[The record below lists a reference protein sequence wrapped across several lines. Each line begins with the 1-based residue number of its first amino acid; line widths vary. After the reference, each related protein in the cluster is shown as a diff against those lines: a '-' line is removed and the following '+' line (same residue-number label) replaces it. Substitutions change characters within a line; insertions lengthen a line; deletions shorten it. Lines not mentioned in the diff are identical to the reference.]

1 MCTRAVYLGADGM
14 VITGRSMDWAEDMH
28 SNAWVFPRGM
38 ERNGAS
44 GLNAISWTSRYGSLV
59 ISAYDVGSADGMN
72 ETGLVMNGLYL
83 AESDYGQPDDRPT
96 ISILGFG
103 QYVLDM
109 FATVAEA
116 VAALQGDDLRMI
128 APKLPNGRETTVHMS
143 ISDPSG
149 DSAIFEFLDG
159 KLVVH
164 HGSEYRVMT
173 NSPRY
178 EEQLAIELYWRS
190 VDPMTFL
197 PGSFNA
203 ADRFARVSFMIG
215 AIPTTTD
222 PRVIDAVPD
231 HQYANQA
238 TASVMSVMRAVSVPL
253 GVTHPTKPN
262 LASSLWRT
270 VHDQTRR
277 ITFFDSATTPNTFW
291 VPLGDLDFQEGAS
304 VKKLT
309 IAGGRIYSGN
319 AASSFEDAEPFPFL
333 PARDTVA

>member
-1 MCTRAVYLGADGM
+1 MCTRAVYLGADDL

-28 SNAWVFPRGM
+28 SNAWVFPRGLV
-38 ERNGAS
+38 RDGAS
-44 GLNAISWTSRYGSLV
+44 GPKTVRWTSRYGSLV
-59 ISAYDVGSADGMN
+59 ISAYDIGSADGMN
-72 ETGLVMNGLYL
+72 EAGLVMNGLYL
-83 AESDYGQPDDRPT
+83 AESDYGQPDGRPT

-116 VAALQGDDLRMI
+116 VKALQDDAIRMI

-143 ISDPSG
+143 LSDPSG

-178 EEQLAIELYWRS
+178 EEQLAIESYWER

-203 ADRFARVSFMIG
+203 ADRFARVSYMIE
-215 AIPTTTD
+215 AIPTTLD
-222 PRVIDAVPD
+222 PRIIGAVPD

-238 TASVMSVMRAVSVPL
+238 AASVMSVMRAVSVPL

-270 VHDQTRR
+270 VHDQTRLV
-277 ITFFDSATTPNTFW
+277 TFFDSATTPNTFW
-291 VPLGDLDFQEGAS
+291 VPFSDLDFRKGAP

-319 AASSFEDAEPFPFL
+319 AAASFEEAEPFPFL
-333 PARDTVA
+333 PAQDAAA